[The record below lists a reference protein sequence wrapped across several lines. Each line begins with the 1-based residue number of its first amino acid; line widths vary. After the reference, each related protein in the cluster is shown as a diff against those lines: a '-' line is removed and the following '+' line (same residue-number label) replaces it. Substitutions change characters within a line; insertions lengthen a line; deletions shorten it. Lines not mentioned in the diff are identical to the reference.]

1 MQFLFVQVFTFAAR
15 SSLDVCVNAPTFV
28 SLVIAHTRSPL
39 AQVLLPA
46 RTDRLLTSPRH
57 LNYLTPSYWLR
68 GTRADRSSFSQSLA
82 RTYSRCRN
90 GKRGWGESGP
100 ELDRR
105 NPNGVVACCTRPP
118 RPCTFPLCF
127 IFPCWRCHGCLSSLY
142 THHPLSQVNLSAFS
156 IIRFLW
162 RLSSSN

>member
-1 MQFLFVQVFTFAAR
+1 MGEYLKYQVTLRRSANEKLFHHVNRPFIGPCLSARDKLSQFLFVEVFTFAAR

-28 SLVIAHTRSPL
+28 SLVIAHMRSPL

-90 GKRGWGESGP
+90 GK
-100 ELDRR
+100 
-105 NPNGVVACCTRPP
+105 
-118 RPCTFPLCF
+118 
-127 IFPCWRCHGCLSSLY
+127 
-142 THHPLSQVNLSAFS
+142 
-156 IIRFLW
+156 
-162 RLSSSN
+162 